1 MRNLIGALSW
11 PAKYD
16 LDMAIV
22 IRKQGGRW
30 EKTDKV
36 IFADEA
42 QLQKL
47 LYESPELIPTKVDD
61 QAAVFTREAGLPGS
75 GFTDLVGVDA
85 QGNILIVETKLARNG
100 EIRRKVIGQ
109 VLEYA
114 AYLWGMSFDELD
126 RFFLNREGKSVL
138 ELLAEKSP
146 GIDKDELKQSVE
158 QNLASGKFQLIIA
171 VDTINPELEKIIAYV
186 SSRGTGLQLEALEL
200 ELYKQGQFEI
210 LVPQRYGQLNQ
221 PQESQAGKK
230 ILTFAEVVENCPD
243 DHSRTLLRL
252 LGELWEAAGNSVKP
266 GTVGASFQAQIGSK
280 SQPIFWAYPDCLQ
293 NALSD
298 ISKRGAPPNLFEN
311 YRQAVAK
318 FEGFNREDVLSKSQP
333 MTKFSKLT
341 EATLRAFVAESQTL
355 VDGWRKSIT

>member
-1 MRNLIGALSW
+1 M
-11 PAKYD
+11 P
-16 LDMAIV
+16 IV
-22 IRKQGGRW
+22 IRNQGGKW
-30 EKTDKV
+30 EKTEKV

-47 LYESPELIPTKVDD
+47 LYQSPELIPTKTED

-85 QGNILIVETKLARNG
+85 QGNVLIVETKLARNG

-114 AYLWGMSFDELD
+114 AYLWGMSFEDFD
-126 RFFLNREGKSVL
+126 RFFLMRERKSLL
-138 ELLAEKSP
+138 ELLCEKDP
-146 GIDKDELKQSVE
+146 TIDKDQLKQNVQE
-158 QNLASGKFQLIIA
+158 HLASGKFQLIIA

-186 SSRGTGLQLEALEL
+186 SSRGSGLQLEALEL
-200 ELYKQGQFEI
+200 ELYRQGQIEI

-221 PQESQAGKK
+221 PQESQSGKT
-230 ILTFAEVVENCPD
+230 ILTFEEVLQNCPD
-243 DHSRTLLRL
+243 DHSRKLLSL
-252 LGELWEAAGNSVKP
+252 LGELWVVAGNHVKP

-298 ISKRGAPPNLFEN
+298 ISKRGAPPIAFED

-318 FEGFNREDVLSKSQP
+318 FPGFNREEVLSKSQP

-341 EATLRAFVAESQTL
+341 EETVKAFVAESQTL
-355 VDGWRKSIT
+355 VLSWKRSIEVAGT